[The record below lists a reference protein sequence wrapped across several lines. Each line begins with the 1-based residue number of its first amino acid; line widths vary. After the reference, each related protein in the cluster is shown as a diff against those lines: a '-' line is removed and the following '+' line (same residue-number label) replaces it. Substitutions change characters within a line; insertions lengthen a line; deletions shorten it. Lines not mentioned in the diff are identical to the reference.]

1 MVLNP
6 FRFREPLMY
15 AGTTMVRTGWV
26 VCCYLAVASVLVADG
41 AKFEKIG
48 FSPVGRP
55 EKTDHR
61 GPNIYLWRNM
71 DGFHLKATGKDRD
84 HSTLSGEI
92 RVDGGK
98 FVNVRNLERLEG
110 GGRKRQ
116 KNVDVGWISPEKKI
130 IRFKFIT
137 AGLVDGF
144 DFDVEGDNAE
154 VSFDL
159 NVDGTG
165 EVRRIHIGKDGEH
178 PPGMKF
184 LVPAH
189 GPKDAGK

>member
-1 MVLNP
+1 MC
-6 FRFREPLMY
+6 
-15 AGTTMVRTGWV
+15 AGTTMVRTGWL
-26 VCCYLAVASVLVADG
+26 VCGFLAVASTLVADG

-48 FSPVGRP
+48 FSPAGRP
-55 EKTDHR
+55 EKRDHL

-71 DGFHLKATGKDRD
+71 DGFHLKTTGKDRD

-92 RVDGGK
+92 RVEAGK
-98 FVNVRNLERLEG
+98 FVNVRNLERLEEQG
-110 GGRKRQ
+110 GKRKKKAER
-116 KNVDVGWISPEKKI
+116 KTNVDVGWISPEKKI

-137 AGLVDGF
+137 AGLEDGF
-144 DFDVEGDNAE
+144 DFDVEGENAV

-165 EVRRIHIGKDGEH
+165 EARRIHIGKDGEH

-184 LVPAH
+184 LIPAH
-189 GPKDAGK
+189 GPGDEKK

>member
-1 MVLNP
+1 MC
-6 FRFREPLMY
+6 
-15 AGTTMVRTGWV
+15 AGTMVRSGWL
-26 VCCYLAVASVLVADG
+26 VCGCLVVASALVADG

-48 FSPVGRP
+48 FSPAGRP
-55 EKTDHR
+55 EKVDHR
-61 GPNIYLWRNM
+61 GPNIYLWRAM
-71 DGFHLKATGKDRD
+71 DGFHLKTTGKNQDR
-84 HSTLSGEI
+84 STLSGEI

-98 FVNVRNLERLEG
+98 FVNVRNLEGLEG

-130 IRFKFIT
+130 IRFKFVT
-137 AGLVDGF
+137 AGLEDGF
-144 DFDVEGDNAE
+144 NFDVEGDNAE

-165 EVRRIHIGKDGEH
+165 EARRIHIGKRGEH

-184 LVPAH
+184 LIPAH
-189 GPKDAGK
+189 GRKDAKK